1 MMKQLLYAE
10 FVKIIKQSK
19 TYYALGAIAVIELLI
34 FITAYYQGS
43 TILDLLLNTLR
54 QNFYFEGTLLN
65 GNLILYIVLNSL
77 WFNVPLI
84 LMIVTSGLL
93 TDEHKDGTLQTVML
107 QAVKKW
113 KFILAKYITA
123 ALFTLLVIAF
133 MMLSTFAL
141 AYAIFGSGDLV
152 VYIGTLN
159 FFEADEAFTRICWA
173 FASGSIAMVFYSTAS
188 VTLAIFIKEASKTW
202 IASALFLIITNL
214 LLKADF
220 LPASLNTFFFPKL
233 IDTWQQLFNYKVDW
247 QQVGINNFM
256 LMLYC
261 AAFAALGMLI
271 FQKKDIG

>member
-1 MMKQLLYAE
+1 MKQLLYAE
-10 FVKIIKQSK
+10 LLKIVKQSK
-19 TYYALGAIAVIELLI
+19 TYYALAAIAVIQLLI

-65 GNLILYIVLNSL
+65 GNLIMYIVLNSL

-113 KFILAKYITA
+113 KFILAKYIMA

-133 MMLSTFAL
+133 MALTTFAL
-141 AYAIFGSGDLV
+141 AYAIFGTGDLV

-159 FFEADEAFTRICWA
+159 FFEAKEAFNRICWA

-220 LPASLNTFFFPKL
+220 LPAGLNSFFFPKL

-247 QQVGINNFM
+247 QQLGINNFM
-256 LMLYC
+256 LLLYSV
-261 AAFAALGMLI
+261 AFTGLGMFT

>member
-1 MMKQLLYAE
+1 MIKQLLYAE
-10 FVKIIKQSK
+10 FIKIVKQSK
-19 TYYALGAIAVIELLI
+19 TYYALVAIAVIELLI

-54 QNFYFEGTLLN
+54 QNFYFEGSLLN

-107 QAVKKW
+107 QAVNKW

-123 ALFTLLVIAF
+123 AIFTLMVIGF
-133 MMLSTFAL
+133 MMLSSFAL
-141 AYAIFGSGDLV
+141 AYAVFGSGDLV

-159 FFEADEAFTRICWA
+159 FFEAKEAFNRICWA
-173 FASGSIAMVFYSTAS
+173 FASGSIAMIFYSTAS
-188 VTLAIFIKEASKTW
+188 ITIAIFVKEAAKTW

-220 LPASLNTFFFPKL
+220 LPAGLNSFFFPKL
-233 IDTWQQLFNYKVDW
+233 IDTWQQLFNYKIDW
-247 QQVGINNFM
+247 QQIGLNNFM
-256 LMLYC
+256 LLLYC
-261 AAFAALGMLI
+261 FGFAALGI
-271 FQKKDIG
+271 FAFRKKDIG

>member
-141 AYAIFGSGDLV
+141 AYTIFGTGDLV

-159 FFEADEAFTRICWA
+159 FFEADEAFHRICWA

-188 VTLAIFIKEASKTW
+188 ITLAIFIKEASKTW

-220 LPASLNTFFFPKL
+220 LPAGFNTFFFPKL

-247 QQVGINNFM
+247 QQVGINNVM

-261 AAFAALGMLI
+261 AAFAGLGMLV